1 MKLNP
6 LRHLNRKIK
15 VSIFCNCRLLRQS
28 LIIQI
33 NNERGMKVLSTVDD
47 DSSLIESALCD
58 FPDVVVLC
66 LLDGEGEMI
75 NLVGELRNAVPE
87 TKVVV
92 LAAPKSM
99 LDQTQAIRLGVAGI
113 VSTDLDSHVLM
124 RAIWQVAEGDVWFN
138 QKLLSNLLADKY
150 GSSQN
155 KTKKCGFFR
164 NDELTSREMEV
175 VAMIGQGLNNRDI
188 AAQMCISEA
197 TVQRHLSTIYSKL
210 QIEDRL
216 NLAIYAYRKKL
227 LVPKTFVPQA
237 AKSSQM
243 FV

>member
-1 MKLNP
+1 MKHTP
-6 LRHLNRKIK
+6 LHHLNRKIN

-33 NNERGMKVLSTVDD
+33 NKERGMNVLSTVDGN
-47 DSSLIESALCD
+47 SNLIECALSD
-58 FPDVVVLC
+58 SPDVIVLC

-75 NLVGELRNAVPE
+75 NLVGDLQNIVPE

-99 LDQTQAIRLGVAGI
+99 LDQTQALRLGVAGI
-113 VSTDLDSHVLM
+113 VSADLDSNVLM
-124 RAIWQVAEGDVWFN
+124 RAIWQVAEGEVWFN
-138 QKLLSNLLADKY
+138 QKLLSDLLADKY

-155 KTKKCGFFR
+155 KTKKCALLR

-175 VAMIGQGLNNRDI
+175 VSMIGQGLNNRDI
-188 AAQMCISEA
+188 AARMFISEA

-210 QIEDRL
+210 QIKDRL
-216 NLAIYAYRKKL
+216 NLAIYAYRTKL
-227 LVPKTFVPQA
+227 LVPNNFLSPPA
-237 AKSSQM
+237 NGSQISI
-243 FV
+243 